1 MSRLRR
7 VKFVGSERSESVA
20 LATDGRVVS
29 DIVAEDVAMKY
40 QCVVVHECVPNFV
53 Y

>member
-7 VKFVGSERSESVA
+7 VKFVGSEQNGSVA
-20 LATDGRVVS
+20 LATDGRVVF
-29 DIVAEDVAMKY
+29 DIVAEDVAMKD
-40 QCVVVHECVPNFV
+40 QCVPNFV